1 MQFLPEQNLTKTVP
15 ASPGIYHRF
24 VGFHYKLNHQ
34 NSATRLLTQFPSI
47 STVTPQPRA
56 EPQWHHHSPAYGLSH
71 RLPHCL
77 SHHPATA
84 HRPVPPSSPT
94 VQSHRPVPPL
104 SPTARTEHLP
114 LPRRAAPTSLQQHF
128 PTAAVRGGLFP
139 NSLKNR
145 NFRILG
151 AVAIGQDQKQALAT
165 ASRKT
170 IVSVFRDYVML

>member
-1 MQFLPEQNLTKTVP
+1 MRFLPEQNLTKTVP
-15 ASPGIYHRF
+15 ASPGIYHQF
-24 VGFHYKLNHQ
+24 VGFQYKLKLQ

-47 STVTPQPRA
+47 STVTPQPRS

-71 RLPHCL
+71 CL

-84 HRPVPPSSPT
+84 HRP
-94 VQSHRPVPPL
+94 QH
-104 SPTARTEHLP
+104 TARTEHLP
-114 LPRRAAPTSLQQHF
+114 LPRATPTSLQQHF
-128 PTAAVRGGLFP
+128 PTVAVRGGLFP

-151 AVAIGQDQKQALAT
+151 AVAIGQDQKQTLAT
-165 ASRKT
+165 ASMKT

>member
-56 EPQWHHHSPAYGLSH
+56 EPQWHHPSPAYGLSH
-71 RLPHCL
+71 RLSHCL

-84 HRPVPPSSPT
+84 HRPVPPP
-94 VQSHRPVPPL
+94 
-104 SPTARTEHLP
+104 SPTAQTEHLP